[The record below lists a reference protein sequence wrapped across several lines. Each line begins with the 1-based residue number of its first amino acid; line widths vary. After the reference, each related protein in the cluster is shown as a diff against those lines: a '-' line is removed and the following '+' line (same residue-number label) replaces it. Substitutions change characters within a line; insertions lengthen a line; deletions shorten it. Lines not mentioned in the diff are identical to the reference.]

1 MSFFVIIKCYKI
13 YAMELLFMKSED
25 NNIEYKSTLTN
36 KLKREIVAFLNTDG
50 GKIYLGVDDETRKT
64 LPVSDKEKH
73 EWEETLNHWYTNAF
87 YPTPFSLIEIDI
99 NHEPFLIKVKEGRHK
114 PYSIAQN
121 GLDSSGVYIRYGS
134 SSVKATNE
142 QVKRM
147 IQQNSGNDEFDSE
160 ESKRQNLTFVKLKD
174 RARQKKS
181 KFSPKALR
189 MLNNSHLYNNAAL
202 LVSDQNP
209 YVVKAAV
216 YQGTTVMEFRD
227 KQEFT
232 GALNVQIDDL
242 LNYISLNNR
251 TKVWFTGAP
260 QREERKDYPDEAIR
274 EAVVNAFAH
283 RDYLLHSFI
292 KVQFFDNRMEI
303 LSPGG
308 IPDGLT
314 LAEIKDGMTA
324 VRNPQLVHILDKMN
338 YIENYGTAI
347 DRMIKAY
354 EGTGAQPEFKVT
366 PHMFK
371 VTFPNLNYQSKRKI
385 KPEKVEATLS
395 DADRI
400 ILLLKEKGAIS
411 KAEIQKVLNLSDYS
425 SRKLLLELRKED
437 KVEKLGGSFNTKYKL
452 K

>member
-1 MSFFVIIKCYKI
+1 M
-13 YAMELLFMKSED
+13 
-25 NNIEYKSTLTN
+25 
-36 KLKREIVAFLNTDG
+36 
-50 GKIYLGVDDETRKT
+50 
-64 LPVSDKEKH
+64 
-73 EWEETLNHWYTNAF
+73 
-87 YPTPFSLIEIDI
+87 
-99 NHEPFLIKVKEGRHK
+99 
-114 PYSIAQN
+114 
-121 GLDSSGVYIRYGS
+121 
-134 SSVKATNE
+134 
-142 QVKRM
+142 
-147 IQQNSGNDEFDSE
+147 
-160 ESKRQNLTFVKLKD
+160 
-174 RARQKKS
+174 
-181 KFSPKALR
+181 
-189 MLNNSHLYNNAAL
+189 
-202 LVSDQNP
+202 
-209 YVVKAAV
+209 
-216 YQGTTVMEFRD
+216 
-227 KQEFT
+227 
-232 GALNVQIDDL
+232 
-242 LNYISLNNR
+242 
-251 TKVWFTGAP
+251 
-260 QREERKDYPDEAIR
+260 
-274 EAVVNAFAH
+274 
-283 RDYLLHSFI
+283 
-292 KVQFFDNRMEI
+292 
-303 LSPGG
+303 
-308 IPDGLT
+308 T

>member
-1 MSFFVIIKCYKI
+1 MKGI
-13 YAMELLFMKSED
+13 FMKNED
-25 NNIEYKSTLTN
+25 DNVEYKSTLTN
-36 KLKREIVAFLNTDG
+36 KLKREIVAFLNTKG
-50 GKIYLGVDDETRKT
+50 GRIFVGVDDET
-64 LPVSDKEKH
+64 KEPLKISEETKH

-87 YPTPFSLIEIDI
+87 YPTPFSLIDIDV
-99 NHEPFLIKVKEGRHK
+99 NHRPFLIKIKEGRHK

-121 GLDSSGVYIRYGS
+121 GLDASGVYIRYGS

-160 ESKRQNLTFVKLKD
+160 EARKQNLTFDNLEN
-174 RARQKKS
+174 RAKQRKI

-209 YVVKAAV
+209 YVAKAAV
-216 YQGTTVMEFRD
+216 YQGTSVMEFQD
-227 KQEFT
+227 KQEFS
-232 GALNVQIDDL
+232 GALTGQIDNL
-242 LNYISLNNR
+242 LNYISLNNKTR
-251 TKVWFTGAP
+251 IWFTGAP
-260 QREERKDYPDEAIR
+260 QRKERKDYPDEAIR

-292 KVQFFDNRMEI
+292 KIEFFADRMEI

-314 LAEIKDGMTA
+314 LEEIKDGMTA

-338 YIENYGTAI
+338 YIENYGTGI
-347 DRMIKAY
+347 NRMFKAY
-354 EGTGAQPEFKVT
+354 NGTGVQPEFKVT
-366 PHMFK
+366 SHMFK
-371 VTFPNLNYQSKRKI
+371 VTFPNLNYQ
-385 KPEKVEATLS
+385 EKTDKVDNDLS
-395 DADRI
+395 DEDRI
-400 ILLLKEKGAIS
+400 IMLLEEKGAIS
-411 KAEIQKVLNLSDYS
+411 KSEIQEALNLSDYS
-425 SRKLLLELRKED
+425 SRKLLLKLRKEN

-452 K
+452 R